1 MNYYTYG
8 PYSGYYPT
16 YSHGNDKDKN
26 KGYQINYNIKV
37 EGDGSVKAVPDMVKI
52 EIGVET
58 QNENLK
64 IAQKENTNITNDV
77 IYSLKE
83 MDIDEKDIQTIS
95 YTVEKMYD
103 YVRGER
109 IFKGYKV
116 VNRLI
121 VTVHDV
127 TIVGAVID
135 TAVEKGANMIGNI
148 EFQLSNISDYY
159 ERALSL
165 AVEDSVSKAK
175 NIGYTL
181 GIDVNNIPIKIL
193 EEKYDNSYSPG
204 QPVYRAPEEGTT
216 IESGEMEIKAR
227 VVAEFFYKY

>member
-1 MNYYTYG
+1 MNYYVYD

-16 YSHGNDKDKN
+16 YSYGFDKDKH
-26 KGYQINYNIKV
+26 KEYQSNYNIKV
-37 EGDGSVKAVPDMVKI
+37 EGAGSVKAVPDMVKI

-58 QNENLK
+58 QNEDLK
-64 IAQKENTNITNDV
+64 IAQRENTKTTNEI

-83 MDIDEKDIQTIS
+83 MGIDEKDIQTIS
-95 YTVEKMYD
+95 YTVEKIYD
-103 YVRGER
+103 YVGGER

-127 TIVGAVID
+127 AIVGEVID

-148 EFQLSNISDYY
+148 EFQLSDISDLY

-165 AVEDSVSKAK
+165 AVKDSVSKAK
-175 NIGYTL
+175 NIGYAL
-181 GIDVNNIPIKIL
+181 GIDVNNVPIKIL
-193 EEKYDNSYSPG
+193 EEKYENSYSPG

-216 IESGEMEIKAR
+216 IESGEMEIKAK
-227 VVAEFFYKY
+227 VIADFFYKY